1 MTNID
6 MMVNIVIALLGVV
19 FGSVSV
25 IVYKSKSKVNL
36 KKRSSKDFDNLEMQS
51 NPIKQ
56 YKK

>member
-1 MTNID
+1 MD
-6 MMVNIVIALLGVV
+6 SLVNVFIAILGVI
-19 FGSVSV
+19 FGSVFV
-25 IVYKSKSKVNL
+25 IIYKSKSKVNL